1 MYHFFNKKNFFYYLL
16 ILFTL
21 VQFNFFLNS
30 FIVIKKNYSE
40 RMNFFAG
47 YCDRQ
52 GYGFVEAIYKEK
64 KFLENVLVNNFNNQ
78 PNVHGHF
85 YNIKKKDSEK
95 FIILIG
101 AQSSQ
106 LNTFVKKDY
115 KIIEQYNNCYLMK
128 KND

>member
-40 RMNFFAG
+40 RMSFFAG

-52 GYGFVEAIYKEK
+52 GYGFVETIYKEK

-78 PNVHGHF
+78 PNIHGHF
-85 YNIKKKDSEK
+85 YNIKKKDSKK

-106 LNTFVKKDY
+106 LNTFVKNDY

>member
-1 MYHFFNKKNFFYYLL
+1 
-16 ILFTL
+16 
-21 VQFNFFLNS
+21 
-30 FIVIKKNYSE
+30 
-40 RMNFFAG
+40 MNFFAG
-47 YCDRQ
+47 FCDRQ

-78 PNVHGHF
+78 PNVHSHF